1 MNPTP
6 PQQPHEK
13 KTLEGHLPSLA
24 TEKEIL
30 HALDQAFDYRGDITL
45 TLKNGQT
52 IEGYLFD
59 RKVGKTLTDSF
70 AKILPKDNSP
80 RMTIPYADIAKLEF
94 TGKDTAHGKS
104 FDTWLKKYQEKKA
117 AGESNIRIEPEA
129 LE

>member
-1 MNPTP
+1 MTP
-6 PQQPHEK
+6 KPS
-13 KTLEGHLPSLA
+13 LEGHIPPLA
-24 TEKEIL
+24 TEQEIL

-45 TLKNGQT
+45 TLKSGQT

-59 RKVGKTLTDSF
+59 RKVGKTLNDSF

-104 FDTWLKKYQEKKA
+104 FDTWLKKYHDKKA